1 MTDLPLIINELIRF
15 FETNNS
21 KSWMIRL
28 GCKIILNSDSGEIVK
43 ETSIRGLRHFL
54 DLSLDSGTYMFV
66 SMRESGNSFVSQLS
80 LL

>member
-1 MTDLPLIINELIRF
+1 
-15 FETNNS
+15 
-21 KSWMIRL
+21 MIRL

>member
-1 MTDLPLIINELIRF
+1 MNSSDF
-15 FETNNS
+15 FKTNNL
-21 KSWMIRL
+21 KRWMIRL
-28 GCKIILNSDSGEIVK
+28 GCKIILNSHSGEIVK

-66 SMRESGNSFVSQLS
+66 SMTESGNSFISQLS